1 MKKISN
7 LPITIQYPEF
17 KVPFLLAFFLWLA
30 ISCSSTQKA
39 NPGIGENTSNE
50 KSELTF
56 NHPKTGIAIHCDS
69 LDRYDN
75 FTICY
80 RNKEIAVYN
89 ARKKLKLPN
98 LKAIKVDK
106 YFPKA
111 QIIQNNK
118 LREINIRGT
127 DYKRGDGPAYIDLSY
142 QFPDQYVTL
151 KITKAD
157 TVFYLNTPD
166 MYNISEQVFIENMS
180 TSDNYK
186 LYHTQEVEDIE
197 YMSNNFIQIVISS
210 EMGYFRNHPFMVYTK
225 LKSGKYNLTTLDYL
239 LSEKPNAKMDIINN
253 NLPKN
258 IDTIKKI
265 YPDMYRIEK
274 NGLSAYYP
282 IVKEIKYKTLE
293 EFQGNFARFELPN
306 GQKGWLDLQGNEYF
320 DN

>member
-7 LPITIQYPEF
+7 LPFINRYPES
-17 KVPFLLAFFLWLA
+17 KVLTLLALFSWLV
-30 ISCSSTQKA
+30 ISCSPTQKA
-39 NPGIGENTSNE
+39 NLGIRQNTSDSE

-56 NHPKTGIAIHCDS
+56 NHPKTGIAIFCDS

-80 RNKEIAVYN
+80 KNNEIAVYN
-89 ARKKLKLPN
+89 RRKKLKLLN
-98 LKAIKVDK
+98 LKAIKVDM

-118 LREINIRGT
+118 LREINVRGT
-127 DYKRGDGPAYIDLSY
+127 DYKKGDGPAEIDLSY

-157 TVFYLNTPD
+157 TVFYLNTHD
-166 MYNISEQVFIENMS
+166 MINISEQVFFENS
-180 TSDNYK
+180 SSPNYK

-197 YMSNNFIQIVISS
+197 YMSDDFIKIVMPS
-210 EMGYFRNHPFMVYTK
+210 MGYFSNPPFIVYTK
-225 LKSGKYNLTTLDYL
+225 LKSGKYNLTALDYI
-239 LSEKPNAKMDIINN
+239 LSEKPSAKMDSINK

-258 IDTIKKI
+258 LDTIKKI